1 MLVVNQLVFF
11 SLGRDGQ
18 LVFLGVPH
26 DLNGMGTAV
35 MRASPDSSGEVK
47 SSSTLFLRTS
57 KLTYPFPRLLSVM
70 PRTLQSS
77 LPLWVL
83 YPQFFGPPE
92 ANSTIWSSGG
102 NSSFKSPR

>member
-11 SLGRDGQ
+11 FRWAMMDNWYSW
-18 LVFLGVPH
+18 VFLTI
-26 DLNGMGTAV
+26 LNGMGTAV

-102 NSSFKSPR
+102 NSSPR